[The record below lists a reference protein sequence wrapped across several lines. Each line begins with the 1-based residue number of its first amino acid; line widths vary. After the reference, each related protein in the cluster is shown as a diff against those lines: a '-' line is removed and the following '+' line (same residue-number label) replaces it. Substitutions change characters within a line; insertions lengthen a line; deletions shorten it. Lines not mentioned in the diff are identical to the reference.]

1 MRVFI
6 AINLPED
13 IKAKV
18 FHEFEIVQNSGLVT
32 GNFVEKENLHLS
44 LKFLGEV
51 SEEEIEKIKKKLSE
65 IKFKKLDVEIGK
77 IGFFPDENYIRVIWV
92 DLIADELK
100 KLNELVEKAMFALG
114 FNEEK
119 DFTSHITI
127 ARIKS
132 IKNKDLLHEKLKKI
146 KLKKLSF
153 KINKFSLI
161 KSELTPRGPVYK
173 IIKEFELV

>member
-77 IGFFPDENYIRVIWV
+77 NKNLHFF
-92 DLIADELK
+92 L
-100 KLNELVEKAMFALG
+100 
-114 FNEEK
+114 
-119 DFTSHITI
+119 
-127 ARIKS
+127 
-132 IKNKDLLHEKLKKI
+132 
-146 KLKKLSF
+146 
-153 KINKFSLI
+153 FS
-161 KSELTPRGPVYK
+161 VY
-173 IIKEFELV
+173 FG